1 MRKPST
7 PSPSR
12 IVQVVAVMLL
22 ALVAC
27 NQSDRAKPAANS
39 SSDSVAMGGGAA
51 SVGSVMG
58 RDEAKSERLQMA
70 SETALSAPAAAPS
83 PVMARRAA
91 SNAAPPRSDG
101 SLGTPMPAID
111 PTGAML
117 VRHGQASIEVK
128 AVDDALNRMRQT
140 AAQFGGFVANTTL
153 RTGEDEERSATLQL
167 RVPSAQ
173 FDGAVAALSQ
183 LGKVESVSVNA
194 EDVAEEYVDLGA
206 RLANA
211 RRVEA
216 RLAELLATRTGKL
229 SDVLTVE
236 QELARVRQEAERY
249 EARMRWLERRATL
262 SSLDVSIHEKL
273 PLIDSPS
280 GRGPILEAFA
290 EAWERMVSLV
300 AWLIAML
307 GILVPLGVLFLIG
320 TLIVRRIIRG
330 GTPPGIPLP

>member
-7 PSPSR
+7 LSPGR
-12 IVQVVAVMLL
+12 IVQAVAVMLL

-27 NQSDRAKPAANS
+27 DKSDVAKPVS
-39 SSDSVAMGGGAA
+39 STGAGAA
-51 SVGSVMG
+51 GSVGGYAG
-58 RDEAKSERLQMA
+58 RDEAKSERLQVA
-70 SETALSAPAAAPS
+70 NESAPTASAARS
-83 PVMARRAA
+83 PVMARRATA
-91 SNAAPPRSDG
+91 DAAAPRSDG
-101 SLGTPMPAID
+101 SLGMPIPSID

-128 AVDDALNRMRQT
+128 AVDDALTRMRQT
-140 AAQFGGFVANTTL
+140 AAQFGGFVANTAL

-183 LGKVESVSVNA
+183 LGKVESVNVSA
-194 EDVAEEYVDLGA
+194 EDVGEEYVDLGA

-262 SSLDVSIHEKL
+262 SSLDVSIHEKV

-290 EAWERMVSLV
+290 EAWERMVSFV

-307 GILVPLGVLFLIG
+307 GILVPLGVLLLVG
-320 TLIVRRIIRG
+320 TLVVRRIIRG
-330 GTPPGIPLP
+330 GTPPGIPQS